1 MNKRI
6 IYILGFIF
14 FISFFF
20 MGCEEKKSVKIIEER
35 DSLIKFIEEHDSLRI
50 VKENP
55 DFRKKQE

>member
-1 MNKRI
+1 
-6 IYILGFIF
+6 
-14 FISFFF
+14 